1 MRTRPDLE
9 PVSYRPAPPP
19 DEPTIRHDGVGTLWF
34 VAALLGVGLL
44 VVLLLL
50 GG

>member
-9 PVSYRPAPPP
+9 PVTYRPEVDP
-19 DEPTIRHDGVGTLWF
+19 DEPAIRHDGVGTLWF
-34 VAALLGVGLL
+34 VATLLAVGLL
-44 VVLLLL
+44 VVLALL